1 MTLAIARSAASRRDA
16 LCEAAI
22 ASVKAFADDMARSD
36 PDAAAAA
43 YVLMRD
49 LILMR
54 REAVAM
60 GMDRER
66 LRAIAHD

>member
-1 MTLAIARSAASRRDA
+1 MTISIARSAASRRDS

-22 ASVKAFADDMARSD
+22 AAVKAFADDMARSD
-36 PDAAAAA
+36 PDQAAAA

-54 REAVAM
+54 RAAVAL

-66 LRAIAHD
+66 LERVRAN